1 MEKRCFKNAV
11 QQSLIVYPKDYH
23 LKKELDHFRY
33 IFQKHNSNLT
43 WIIRKVTKQVKNQ
56 NI

>member
-43 WIIRKVTKQVKNQ
+43 WIIRKVAKQVKNQ